1 MRWEDAGHTPA
12 KLSEVS
18 SGTSPLVLP
27 FHTRLG
33 LDLLTLTCPVAT
45 DTSSPLNWLYISLPG
60 RFSELW

>member
-27 FHTRLG
+27 FHTWLG
-33 LDLLTLTCPVAT
+33 LDLLTLTCPVAM
-45 DTSSPLNWLYISLPG
+45 DTSSPLD
-60 RFSELW
+60 